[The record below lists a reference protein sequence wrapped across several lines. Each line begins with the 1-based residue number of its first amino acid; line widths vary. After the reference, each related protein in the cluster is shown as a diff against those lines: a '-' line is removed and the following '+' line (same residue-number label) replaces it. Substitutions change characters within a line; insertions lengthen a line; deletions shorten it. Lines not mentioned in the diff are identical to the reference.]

1 MSKADPEKEYSNM
14 TDAIRFAFSKMVSEM
29 WVCIPGIIESYD
41 QSSKRCT
48 VRPAINILMKD
59 GSIETPAAIKNVPVE
74 WPSGGGFTILA
85 PLPAGEPVEIH
96 FSQRGITQFKESFAQ
111 SDPGNGMFAKED
123 AIVRA
128 GFGSKS
134 VTPATANGM
143 SMQSEDGANYLYVEN
158 GQIKVASTTKITLE
172 SPEIEFNASTK
183 VSFVTPLFDLSGNMA
198 IGGNISGPTVF
209 GGAGGETHGHTQ
221 GTDSDGD
228 TQQKTNGPS

>member
-14 TDAIRFAFSKMVSEM
+14 TDAIRFAFGKMVSEM

-123 AIVRA
+123 AVVRA

-134 VTPATANGM
+134 VTPATATGM
-143 SMQSEDGANYLYVEN
+143 SMQSDDGENYLYVEN
-158 GQIKVASTTKITLE
+158 GIVKVKAVTKIIYD
-172 SPEIEFNASTK
+172 SPDVEFTG
-183 VSFVTPLFDLSGNMA
+183 DLTMLNG
-198 IGGNISGPTVF
+198 IIKGPNVF
-209 GGAGGETHGHTQ
+209 GGADSDAHGHEQ